1 MQKNTAPNRL
11 AKETSPYLLQ
21 HAYNPVDWFPWGDE
35 AFQKAKTDDKPI
47 LLSCGYSAC
56 HWCHVMERESFEDPE
71 IAALMNE
78 YFVNIKVDREE
89 RPDIDQIYQQ
99 GVQTMTG
106 QGGWPL
112 TVFLDHTGK
121 PFFGGTYFPPA
132 PKYGRTSF
140 PQILETLHQKWVQER
155 ERVQMAGEELYQ
167 YLNDG
172 GFKAEDKRTLPAAA
186 LPLAAA
192 KKLLRYFDSE
202 SGGFDHVPKFPNP
215 GVLQL
220 LLTIGVL
227 DRQAEATEAVLF
239 SLEQMAR
246 GGIYDQLGGGFHRYA
261 TDRYWVVPHF
271 EKMLYDN
278 AQLLKLYSIGYQLR
292 PTAEFEQVVH
302 ETADYLRREMTDPQG
317 GLYATQDADSEGVEG
332 KYYTWSIAEVKEW
345 LSGEAAEAVIEHFG
359 LTEQGNF
366 EGTNILYRPVRNHAK
381 NDGSDSLEILN
392 QARAKLLKLRETRVK
407 PFRDN
412 KIITA
417 WNALAVSGF
426 AYAYQV
432 FQRDADYLSARKTLE
447 FVLRHSRLADG
458 RLARIY
464 KEEARVEAMLDDY
477 AFLGQGLLDMYE
489 TDFNQEWLEWCIRLT
504 GEAQKRFG
512 SEAGIYYLAPAD
524 GGQLV
529 TRPVSRYD
537 QAIPSG
543 VSVHTGNLLRL
554 SAYTGDE
561 KWRREAE
568 RIFSAYTEGFEME
581 IRGHCGLIQQL
592 DILNHDFREF
602 VFLSDSKPPELLR
615 RLREKY
621 IPNRILAWGDP
632 DKIDLQKHP
641 ARDLFQG
648 RQAVNGTPTCYLCE
662 NQQCHPPL
670 TRWQELEAQLDG
682 SEA

>member
-1 MQKNTAPNRL
+1 MTTKTKVPNRL
-11 AKETSPYLLQ
+11 AKEKSPYLLQ
-21 HAYNPVDWFPWGDE
+21 HQYNPVDWYPWGDE
-35 AFQKAKTDDKPI
+35 AFAKAKEADKPI

-56 HWCHVMERESFEDPE
+56 HWCHVMERESFENPE

-99 GVQTMTG
+99 AVQTMTG

-112 TVFLDHTGK
+112 TVFMDHTGK
-121 PFFGGTYFPPA
+121 PFFGGTYFPPS
-132 PKYGRTSF
+132 PRYGRSSF
-140 PQILETLHQKWVQER
+140 SQILETLHQKWVQER
-155 ERVQMAGEELYQ
+155 ERVQTAGDELYQ
-167 YLNDG
+167 YFYDHG
-172 GFKAEDKRTLPAAA
+172 VKSGIEQTLPAAD
-186 LPLAAA
+186 LPLTAA

-202 SGGFDHVPKFPNP
+202 YGGFDHVPKFPNP
-215 GVLQL
+215 TVLQL
-220 LLTIGVL
+220 LLTIGAL
-227 DRQAEATEAVLF
+227 DRQTEATEAVLF

-261 TDRYWVVPHF
+261 TDRYWLVPHF

-292 PTAEFEQVVH
+292 PTAEFKKVVL
-302 ETADYLRREMTDPQG
+302 ETADYLRREMTGPQG

-332 KYYTWSIAEVKEW
+332 KYYIWSIAEIKEW
-345 LSGEAAEAVIEHFG
+345 LTREEAEAVIDHFG

-366 EGTNILYRPVRNHAK
+366 DGANILYRPVKHNGNNSA
-381 NDGSDSLEILN
+381 SYSLEILN
-392 QARAKLLKLRETRVK
+392 QAKVKLLKLRETRVK

-412 KIITA
+412 KIVTA
-417 WNALAVSGF
+417 WNALTISGF

-432 FQRDADYLSARKTLE
+432 FKREDDYFSARNALE

-458 RLARIY
+458 ELARIY
-464 KEEARVEAMLDDY
+464 KEEARVGAMLDDY
-477 AFLGQGLLDMYE
+477 AFLAQGLLDMYE
-489 TDFNQEWLEWCIRLT
+489 TDFNQEWLERSIQLT
-504 GEAQKRFG
+504 GVATERFG
-512 SEAGIYYLAPAD
+512 SEGGIYYLSAAE
-524 GGQLV
+524 GRQLV
-529 TRPVSRYD
+529 ARPVSRYD

-543 VSVHTGNLLRL
+543 VSVHAGNLLRL

-561 KWRREAE
+561 NLRREVE
-568 RIFSAYTEGFEME
+568 RIFAAYSDGFELE
-581 IRGHCGLIQQL
+581 IWGHCGLICQL
-592 DILNHDFREF
+592 GIFNHDFREF
-602 VFLSDSKPPELLR
+602 VFLSDSQPPELLR

-632 DKIDLQKHP
+632 DKIDSKTHP

-648 RQAVNGTPTCYLCE
+648 RRTIDGEPTCYLCE

-670 TRWQELEAQLDG
+670 TRWRELEAQL
-682 SEA
+682 